1 MSVATRLLDTE
12 AASPVGRPLAHVR
25 LATAADD
32 AACRALAAGVGM
44 DAELQLALHRRPTM
58 DALYRLHAVAWETWV
73 VELDGRVEGMG
84 AVLVRDG
91 WLAGERRR
99 IGYLGDLRFS
109 AAVQGRQLLDRFYAP
124 VLRAA
129 SARMGCDLFVTAVIA
144 SNERA
149 VRALT
154 VRTDR
159 ARRGGRP
166 RYTPLRDFDIRS
178 LHLLLPAPRR
188 RHEVAVR
195 HATDADIPR
204 LAALLDADARRR
216 PLGYAIDEPEL
227 RRRLR
232 EWPGLTIGSFLVAER
247 ADRSLAG
254 CLALWDADPVKRT
267 VVHGYRGAMRRTR
280 FVHDL
285 AARVLG
291 APLLPAPGGALHYL
305 YATHLAVPDDD
316 PRTFAAL
323 LDAAHA
329 AGRRAGYQFLSVF
342 APAGDPL
349 AGAWRGRLTT
359 DLPARLFV
367 VTLDGAEPPA
377 ACFDGARPGFE
388 MALV

>member
-1 MSVATRLLDTE
+1 MSVASPLLDT
-12 AASPVGRPLAHVR
+12 AAAAPAARATARVR
-25 LATAADD
+25 LATPADD
-32 AACRALAAGVGM
+32 DGCRALAASVGM
-44 DAELQLALHRRPTM
+44 DADLQLALHRRPTM
-58 DALYRLHAVAWETWV
+58 DALYRLHAAAWESWI

-84 AVLVRDG
+84 AVLARDG
-91 WLAGERRR
+91 WLGGERRR

-109 AAVQGRQLLDRFYAP
+109 PAVQGRHLLDRFYAP

-129 SARMGCDLFVTAVIA
+129 AERLRCDLFLTAVIA

-154 VRTDR
+154 VRTRR
-159 ARRGGRP
+159 AARGGRP
-166 RYTPLRDFDIRS
+166 SYLPLRDFSIRS

-188 RHEVAVR
+188 ASGVTVR
-195 HATDADIPR
+195 PATDADIPR

-216 PLGYAIDEPEL
+216 PFGYCFDEAEL

-232 EWPGLTIGSFLVAER
+232 DWPGLSPRSFLLAER
-247 ADRSLAG
+247 ADASLAG

-267 VVHGYRGAMRRTR
+267 VVHGYRGAIRRTR

-285 AARVLG
+285 AARLLG
-291 APLLPAPGGALHYL
+291 APRLPAPGGALHYL
-305 YATHLAVPDDD
+305 YATHVAVPDDD
-316 PRTFAAL
+316 PRVFSAL

-349 AGAWRGRLTT
+349 APAWRGRLTT
-359 DLPARLFV
+359 DLPARLYV

-377 ACFDGARPGFE
+377 SCFDGARPGFE